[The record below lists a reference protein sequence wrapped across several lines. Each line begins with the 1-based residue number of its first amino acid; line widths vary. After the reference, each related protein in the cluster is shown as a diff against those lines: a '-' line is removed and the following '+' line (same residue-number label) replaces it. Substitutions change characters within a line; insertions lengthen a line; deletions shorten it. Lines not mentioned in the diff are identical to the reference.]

1 MLRTMI
7 KKEILNNLLN
17 LRFALAYF
25 LCTLLL
31 VGSAAIMLA
40 DYLSEKKTYDVNR
53 NVYTERLNRAENKWH
68 YLWHNKTIARR
79 PVFTRVFAVGGEM
92 DADPR
97 ASVAPEFSPYFSGDF
112 KRNPMI
118 NLFPTVDMVFIVG
131 VIVSLLIFVLTYD
144 ALSGEREEGTLKV
157 LLSCPVP
164 RDMVVLAKWLGGF
177 ISLVIPFVTSWLVI
191 ALLVLF
197 VRDISV
203 TTADWLRMGGL
214 FVATILYVAAIFSLS
229 MMVSAFSKS
238 STTSILTLL
247 LVWVLGVVL
256 LQSASAPVAYLM
268 VSPDGVQRVQ
278 NRIRRIGVVE
288 WIDMDEKKDKYLEEK
303 FGGKKRE
310 DLSAR
315 ERKVWDEINRHWWW
329 IDLET
334 RIERIIE
341 QGRSQ
346 LRDEERVERIARW
359 LGRLSPFG
367 CLRNACVSLAGTGMG
382 RRAALN
388 ESVETYARETF
399 RFVGQLQERNINTVD
414 HNAAPAYRLERR
426 GVDTAFQRSFID
438 LGILAIMA
446 VLFFLVGYIGFIR
459 MEVV

>member
-1 MLRTMI
+1 MLRTLI

-25 LCTLLL
+25 LCSLLL

-40 DYLSEKKTYDVNR
+40 DYLSERKTYDVNR
-53 NVYTERLNRAENKWH
+53 NVYTERLNRAKHKWH
-68 YLWHNKTIARR
+68 YLWHNKTIARE
-79 PVFTRVFAVGGEM
+79 PVFTRVFAIGGEM

-164 RDMVVLAKWLGGF
+164 RDTVILAKWLGGF
-177 ISLVIPFVTSWLVI
+177 VSLVIPFVTSWLVI
-191 ALLVLF
+191 ALVLLF
-197 VRDISV
+197 VRDV
-203 TTADWLRMGGL
+203 TVTGADWLRMGGL
-214 FVATILYVAAIFSLS
+214 FVATILYVAAVFSLS

-247 LVWVLGVVL
+247 LVWVVGVVL
-256 LQSASAPVAYLM
+256 VPSAAAPAAYLI
-268 VSPDGVQRVQ
+268 VSPDGVQKAQ

-288 WIDMDEKKDKYLEEK
+288 WIDIDKKKDEYLEKK

-310 DLSAR
+310 ELTAR
-315 ERKVWDEINRHWWW
+315 ERKEWDRISRHWWW
-329 IDLET
+329 IDLEK

-341 QGRSQ
+341 QGQGQ
-346 LRDEERVERIARW
+346 LREDARVEALARW
-359 LGRLSPFG
+359 IGRLSPFG
-367 CLRNACVSLAGTGMG
+367 CLRNASVSLAGTGMS
-382 RRAALN
+382 RREALN

-399 RFVGQLQERNINTVD
+399 RFVRQLQEQNIKTVD
-414 HNAAPAYRLERR
+414 HSAAPAYRLERT

-438 LGILAIMA
+438 LGVLAIMA
-446 VLFFLVGYIGFIR
+446 VLFFLIGYIGFIR
-459 MEVV
+459 MEII